1 MSGTHTTPA
10 FYDLPQYW
18 IVTIVASASLALLAL
33 NVYFLRDNRAVQKE
47 ITARQ
52 QFVQQSVQ
60 LEGLYR
66 EIVRALAELA
76 ARNNDADVR
85 AMLAKHGITYTVN
98 PSAPGAGAPAP
109 AAPPRK

>member
-1 MSGTHTTPA
+1 VTRTQ
-10 FYDLPQYW
+10 FW
-18 IVTIVASASLALLAL
+18 IVTALGVLSLVLLAA
-33 NVYFLRDNRAVQKE
+33 NFTVLRGNRAVQKE
-47 ITARQ
+47 IAARQ

-85 AMLAKHGITYTVN
+85 SMLGKHGITYTVN
-98 PSAPGAGAPAP
+98 PPAASPAP
-109 AAPPRK
+109 AQSMPPPRK

>member
-1 MSGTHTTPA
+1 MTRT
-10 FYDLPQYW
+10 QYW
-18 IVTIVASASLALLAL
+18 ITTALGLASLILLAL
-33 NVYFLRDNRAVQKE
+33 NGYLVRDNRAVQRE
-47 ITARQ
+47 VAARQ

-85 AMLAKHGITYTVN
+85 AMLGRHGISYTVN
-98 PSAPGAGAPAP
+98 PSATPSPPPAAPAP
-109 AAPPRK
+109 RK

>member
-1 MSGTHTTPA
+1 MTRNQ
-10 FYDLPQYW
+10 FW
-18 IVTIVASASLALLAL
+18 IATVVAALCLLLLVA
-33 NVYFLRDNRAVQKE
+33 NVVLVAGNRSMQRE
-47 ITARQ
+47 IAARQ

-85 AMLAKHGITYTVN
+85 TMLGRHGITYTVN
-98 PSAPGAGAPAP
+98 PPAAGTAPS
-109 AAPPRK
+109 APPRK

>member
-1 MSGTHTTPA
+1 MTRT
-10 FYDLPQYW
+10 QYW
-18 IVTIVASASLALLAL
+18 IVTALALASLVLLAA
-33 NVYFLRDNRAVQKE
+33 NVYLVRDNRAVQRE
-47 ITARQ
+47 VAARQ

-85 AMLAKHGITYTVN
+85 AMLAKHGITYTVK
-98 PSAPGAGAPAP
+98 PPATPTTPP
-109 AAPPRK
+109 AAAAPRK

>member
-1 MSGTHTTPA
+1 LSRLQ
-10 FYDLPQYW
+10 FW
-18 IVTIVASASLALLAL
+18 IVTALAAASLVLLAL
-33 NVYFLRDNRAVQKE
+33 NAYLLLGNRAVQKE
-47 ITARQ
+47 VGSRQ

-85 AMLAKHGITYTVN
+85 TMLARHGITYTVN
-98 PSAPGAGAPAP
+98 PPPPSPPAP
-109 AAPPRK
+109 PATGAASNPGKR

>member
-1 MSGTHTTPA
+1 MTRTQ
-10 FYDLPQYW
+10 FW
-18 IVTIVASASLALLAL
+18 IVTTLAAASLVLLAL
-33 NVYFLRDNRAVQKE
+33 NIYLLLGNRAVQKE
-47 ITARQ
+47 VSSRQ

-85 AMLAKHGITYTVN
+85 TMLARHGITYTVN
-98 PSAPGAGAPAP
+98 PPAAAAPTAA

>member
-1 MSGTHTTPA
+1 MTRTQFWIASGLG
-10 FYDLPQYW
+10 FLCLLL
-18 IVTIVASASLALLAL
+18 VAVNASLVVGNRSLQ
-33 NVYFLRDNRAVQKE
+33 RDVA
-47 ITARQ
+47 TRQ

-85 AMLAKHGITYTVN
+85 TMLAKHGITYTIN
-98 PSAPGAGAPAP
+98 PP
-109 AAPPRK
+109 AASSGPAQGANPPRK